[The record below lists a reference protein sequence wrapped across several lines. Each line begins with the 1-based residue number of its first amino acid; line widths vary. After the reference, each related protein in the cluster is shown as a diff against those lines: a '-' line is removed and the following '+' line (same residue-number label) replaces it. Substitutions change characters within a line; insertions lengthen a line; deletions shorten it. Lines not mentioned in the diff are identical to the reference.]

1 MKANRT
7 ARTRHDPA
15 PDGGQMLLLAGFIL
29 ATTLIVS
36 VGTYTV
42 LQRAETQVVRAQ
54 SEDMVDL
61 FLNTRSRTID
71 YFGIISPKDNNA
83 SIEAHLEGYLSGQYR
98 TARSLSLDLNASLAS
113 QGSDVP
119 AEHLEIASCPETD
132 SDPATANCEEGTVK
146 YNIDAY
152 DGAESYKDCT
162 YDGINDGLITNDDGK
177 ILAAI
182 LWIRVLAPQA
192 ELEEVI
198 VIDVPHTNVVASK
211 CDGSP

>member
-1 MKANRT
+1 M
-7 ARTRHDPA
+7 
-15 PDGGQMLLLAGFIL
+15 MLLAGFIL
-29 ATTLIVS
+29 AATLIVS

-61 FLNTRSRTID
+61 FLNTRGRTID
-71 YFGIISPKDNNA
+71 YFDVISADDNNA
-83 SIEAHLEGYLSGQYR
+83 SIEAQLDGYLSGQYR
-98 TARSLSLDLNASLAS
+98 TARSLSLDLNASLAAE
-113 QGSDVP
+113 GSDVP
-119 AEHLEIASCPETD
+119 LEHWENASCTGGD
-132 SDPATANCEEGTVK
+132 CTAGDTYALEAHDGSEDYSVCV
-146 YNIDAY
+146 Y
-152 DGAESYKDCT
+152 DGTS
-162 YDGINDGLITNDDGK
+162 DGLITNDDGK

-198 VIDVPHTNVVASK
+198 VIDVPETTVVASQ